1 MSRSQS
7 LRGVN
12 PFVLLIC
19 ALWVVFVLVPASIE
33 AADSATEKPKTA
45 TGTVEQT
52 PEQAAGGM
60 KNLLRIRKAC
70 EADAKRMC
78 ADIKPGG
85 GRLLQCLH
93 EHEADLTPVCREA
106 VGPRPAKP

>member
-1 MSRSQS
+1 MSRSQGVRS
-7 LRGVN
+7 LFYSGL
-12 PFVLLIC
+12 VLC
-19 ALWVVFVLVPASIE
+19 ALWGMCILVPASVG
-33 AADSATEKPKTA
+33 ATDAATEKPKAA
-45 TGTVEQT
+45 TETTEQT

-85 GRLLQCLH
+85 GRL
-93 EHEADLTPVCREA
+93 
-106 VGPRPAKP
+106 